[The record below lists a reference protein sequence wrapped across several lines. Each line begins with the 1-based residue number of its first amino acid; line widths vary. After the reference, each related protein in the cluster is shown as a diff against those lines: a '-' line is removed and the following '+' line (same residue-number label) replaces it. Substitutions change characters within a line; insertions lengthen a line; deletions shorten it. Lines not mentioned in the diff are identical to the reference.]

1 MIKIIEKE
9 YVENNMAVR
18 TKVTT
23 FLGIPIMKYKE
34 TSTSSTAVQS
44 LLPVNKVTK
53 VEGFK
58 Q

>member
-1 MIKIIEKE
+1 MIKVIEKE

-23 FLGIPIMKYKE
+23 FLGIPIMKYIK
-34 TSTSSTAVQS
+34 TSTSPTAVKS

>member
-1 MIKIIEKE
+1 MIKVIEKE
-9 YVENNMAVR
+9 YVENNMAIR

-23 FLGIPIMKYKE
+23 FLGIPIMKYRK
-34 TSTSSTAVQS
+34 TSTSSAAVKS
-44 LLPVNKVTK
+44 LLPISKATK